1 MYWGLTVW
9 TYKYKEVCCEE
20 EILDKIGHAALHDD
34 LSFLVSQA
42 DAELILSA
50 NTLVIIPFIAMSFK
64 ENDFD
69 FWFHKYNTG
78 KVVIKL
84 FWSASISLTL

>member
-1 MYWGLTVW
+1 MGRKIKPLAWCDGGI
-9 TYKYKEVCCEE
+9 TYKYEEVCCEE

-34 LSFLVSQA
+34 LPFLVSQA

-50 NTLVIIPFIAMSFK
+50 NTLVIIPLIAMSFK
-64 ENDFD
+64 EN
-69 FWFHKYNTG
+69 YNTG